1 MRKFPARGIP
11 LIVEASTTLRFVPL
25 MFSPVNFL
33 LTGPLN
39 DVRADSIHIVFVF
52 GKHLGPADLT
62 PCLAVFWGI
71 RREGIH
77 LFIVKD
83 SYTRSMVDAIAH
95 VTVGV
100 ADLQAVFELWIDQF
114 SLEVVARRTGPDP
127 DLGRLWEIPAESIA
141 DQVLIRTPG
150 AATGWLHF
158 VQFSEPDAPVRA
170 GAAAT
175 DLGPKNLDVNCL
187 DMVARYA
194 ELQALGYSFR
204 SEIVEYRVGEIHAR
218 EVQMPGHDETNIV
231 LLEILSDGFDIE
243 FSPAGYGGVTSFVV
257 IVPDTRLEAAF
268 YREILG
274 LDEIMHHRITGPTIE
289 KVVGLPEGAAL
300 DMRLMGREDHIFGRM
315 ELIAYEGITGRDRF
329 PLTRAPA
336 LGTLHCGFAVESV
349 QKIMARAHRAGL
361 ASSEM
366 QNVETIFGTGRM
378 GVLSSPAGLRIEV
391 YQTPKK

>member
-1 MRKFPARGIP
+1 MP
-11 LIVEASTTLRFVPL
+11 
-25 MFSPVNFL
+25 
-33 LTGPLN
+33 
-39 DVRADSIHIVFVF
+39 
-52 GKHLGPADLT
+52 
-62 PCLAVFWGI
+62 
-71 RREGIH
+71 

-83 SYTRSMVDAIAH
+83 SYTRTMVDAIAH

-100 ADLQAVFELWIDQF
+100 ADLQPVLELWVDHF
-114 SLEVVARRTGPDP
+114 GLEIGARRTGPDSG
-127 DLGRLWEIPAESIA
+127 LGRLWGIPAKSIV

-175 DLGPKNLDVNCL
+175 DLGPKNLDVNCR
-187 DMVARYA
+187 DMVTRYA

-204 SEIVEYRVGEIHAR
+204 SEIVEYRVGGIHAR
-218 EVQMPGHDETNIV
+218 EAQMPGHDETNIV
-231 LLEILSDGFDIE
+231 LLEILSDGFDIK

-257 IVPDTRLEAAF
+257 VVPDTRVEAAF
-268 YREILG
+268 YSEIFG
-274 LDEIMHHRITGPTIE
+274 LDEIMHHRITGPAIE
-289 KVVGLPEGAAL
+289 KAVGLPEGTVL

-315 ELIAYEGITGRDRF
+315 ELIAYDGITGRDRF

-349 QKIMARAHRAGL
+349 QKILVRAQRAGL
-361 ASSEM
+361 AFSEV

-378 GVLSSPAGLRIEV
+378 GALSSPAGLRIEV
-391 YQTPKK
+391 YQSPK